1 MDKTYIIEQG
11 YLELYVLGELNE
23 SDAKQV
29 EAALIAYPELKT
41 MLDAIEAN
49 FEKLGF
55 ENAVE
60 PRPSL
65 RDEILNNLSDS
76 KIKQL
81 KHPSYK
87 SNIRP
92 FGIAASIAA
101 LLLVGSA
108 YLLLQW
114 NASKN
119 QLKLVEDQNQEL
131 NIKIDQLS
139 KDIEKSKALFGT
151 INNPNTKKYVL
162 LGNNLM
168 PEAKVISYVND
179 EDKTVFVN
187 ATLLPELDEKQDYQM
202 WADVN
207 GEMINMGIIKT
218 EEPLLAMNYIEDS
231 ESLNI
236 TIEPAGGSD
245 HPTVSNL
252 ITNIY
257 LK

>member
-1 MDKTYIIEQG
+1 MEKTHIIEQG

-23 SDAKQV
+23 SDTQQV

-41 MLDAIEAN
+41 MLDVIEAN

-65 RDEILNNLSDS
+65 KNELLNNLNNS

-81 KHPSYK
+81 KHTSNK
-87 SNIRP
+87 SNIKP
-92 FGIAASIAA
+92 LGIAASIAA
-101 LLLVGSA
+101 LLLVGSV
-108 YLLLQW
+108 YLFLQW
-114 NASKN
+114 NTSKE
-119 QLKLVEDQNQEL
+119 QLKLVEDQNREL

-139 KDIEKSKALFGT
+139 KDFEESKALLSN

-162 LGNNLM
+162 LGNDLM
-168 PEAKVISYVND
+168 PNAKVISYVND
-179 EDKTVFVN
+179 EDKTVFIN
-187 ATLLPELDEKQDYQM
+187 TTLLPELDEKQDYQM

-218 EEPLLAMNYIEDS
+218 EEPLLAMNYIENS

-257 LK
+257 IR